1 MTEVLMSP
9 FARSEISVNV
19 NALYANDAEDGAY
32 IRSFLHIDANGLT
45 FKDAKGGWKTA
56 TFDVAAIVLADNG
69 LAVESKTSEYTIRT
83 KGPTYETM
91 LRNGFVY
98 LLTMPVKKPGLYQYR
113 VVLRDQGSG
122 KMGSASQVIDV
133 PDLSKQRL
141 TVSSLAVEGVST
153 AVWQDIQQGK
163 VGKGPNQVHVAST
176 LMYDTVLKQFS
187 PGTVLRYGYEI
198 YNLKLDATSR
208 PQFETRTRLL
218 RNGVAVIEGNATRLD
233 SRSLH
238 NRKFTRISGAI
249 PLNESLTPGD
259 YVLQVIVTDLVAN
272 RQSVQLFPFEMA
284 GK

>member
-1 MTEVLMSP
+1 
-9 FARSEISVNV
+9 
-19 NALYANDAEDGAY
+19 
-32 IRSFLHIDANGLT
+32 
-45 FKDAKGGWKTA
+45 
-56 TFDVAAIVLADNG
+56 
-69 LAVESKTSEYTIRT
+69 
-83 KGPTYETM
+83 M

-113 VVLRDQGSG
+113 VALRDQGSG

-141 TVSSLAVEGVST
+141 TVSSLAVEGDST
-153 AVWQDIQQGK
+153 AVWQYIQQGK

-208 PQFETRTRLL
+208 QQFETRTRLL

-233 SRSLH
+233 SRKLH

-249 PLNESLTPGD
+249 PLNENLTPGD

-272 RQSVQLFPFEMA
+272 RQSVQLFPFEMV